1 MINSVSLTGRLIRE
15 VDLRYSKTGKPVA
28 QFTLAVNRKYP
39 AQNGERQADFIRCI
53 IWGKSAEALEKYTQK
68 GSLIGVEGRIQTRNY
83 TNSQGKRVYLTE
95 VVAQDFVFLESK
107 GTAES
112 RNGAGIATDY
122 EDDLPDLDMGVE
134 EFSDDDLPF

>member
-39 AQNGERQADFIRCI
+39 DQNGERQADFIWCI

-107 GTAES
+107 VTAES

-134 EFSDDDLPF
+134 EFSEDDLPF